1 MTEHGRVGKLTEP
14 QKVILKQMEKNM
26 KDIKKIR
33 KMLQQ
38 KDKIQKRERY
48 HTVIHIWNYLHILYY
63 RNQIVFRNNNIIG
76 GFDDFLEIAN
86 ILIQQIWTWIF

>member
-14 QKVILKQMEKNM
+14 QKVILKQMDKNM

-38 KDKIQKRERY
+38 KDKIQKLERY
-48 HTVIHIWNYLHILYY
+48 ASIHHTHTNLHILY
-63 RNQIVFRNNNIIG
+63 RNQIVFC
-76 GFDDFLEIAN
+76 
-86 ILIQQIWTWIF
+86 LIQK